1 MRSRRRQGLIALN
14 VALLTLLSIVTL
26 SPLAQGQSTTQPQGR
41 GNGNYT
47 MVGGQIVGGS
57 PSVVYIVDSNNNEM
71 VAVRWINNRLEGIGY
86 RDLAADSKLKPQGGP
101 R

>member
-1 MRSRRRQGLIALN
+1 MRSPRRQGLIALN
-14 VALLTLLSIVTL
+14 VTLLTLLAIVTL
-26 SPLAQGQSTTQPQGR
+26 APLAQGQGAAQPGAR
-41 GNGNYT
+41 VTGAYT

-57 PSVVYIVDSNNNEM
+57 PSVVYIVDANNNEM